1 MEYITMTK
9 SVGFCHYSGW
19 QGNLEKLLRLTKI
32 LFLAEKVRI
41 IRHKGGK
48 ATSCQIEYIQN
59 EIGKIIRISKY
70 LNKFERLLT

>member
-1 MEYITMTK
+1 MEYIKMTK

-48 ATSCQIEYIQN
+48 ATSCQIEYI
-59 EIGKIIRISKY
+59 
-70 LNKFERLLT
+70 